1 MEYDIDEVAKNMSIY
16 LVENG
21 ATNVIIID
29 VEKKT
34 KVAKRIVLATAKN
47 SQAAKAMA
55 LGLKESFSNQII
67 CMHSDG
73 LFKGDWIVLDYKD
86 ILVHIFTKDTRNK
99 FNLEKLYKDS
109 KNYISAMDIEKS
121 AKKE

>member
-47 SQAAKAMA
+47 SQTAKTMA